1 MSEKNYVEGEQ
12 ILLIDSKKRRY
23 LIELKAGGEFHTHV
37 GAVLHDDLIGLA
49 DGSSLRSNR
58 GGIFSTVRPTMSD
71 FVLKMPRGAQVIY
84 PKDLGPILMLADLFP
99 GAQVFESGV
108 GSGALSMTM
117 LRAGANIT
125 GYEIRE
131 DFAERAK
138 KNVKDALGEKALDQY
153 DVLIRDAYAGIEGKD
168 FDRMV
173 LDLPEP
179 WNVVPHAKTALRS
192 GGIILAYTPSIVQAA
207 KFKEALEENGFALIE
222 TMEVMNRTWHIEGQA
237 VRPDHRMVAHT
248 AFLTHARL
256 LST

>member
-23 LIELKAGGEFHTHV
+23 LIELKAGGEFHTHA

-125 GYEIRE
+125 GYGIRE

-153 DVLIRDAYAGIEGKD
+153 DVLIRDAYEGIEEKD

>member
-1 MSEKNYVEGEQ
+1 MSEKNYIEGEQ

-37 GAVLHDDLIGLA
+37 GAVSHDDLIGLA
-49 DGSSLRSNR
+49 DGSSLKSNR
-58 GGIFSTVRPTMSD
+58 GGVFSTVRPTMSD

-153 DVLIRDAYAGIEGKD
+153 DVLIRDAYEGIEEKD

-192 GGIILAYTPSIVQAA
+192 GGIILAYTPSILQAA
-207 KFKEALEENGFALIE
+207 KFKEALEENDFALIE

>member
-1 MSEKNYVEGEQ
+1 MSEKNYIEGEQ

-49 DGSSLRSNR
+49 DGSSLKSNR
-58 GGIFSTVRPTMSD
+58 GGVFSTVRPTMSD
-71 FVLKMPRGAQVIY
+71 FILKMPRGAQVIY

-138 KNVKDALGEKALDQY
+138 KNVKDALGEKALDRY
-153 DVLIRDAYAGIEGKD
+153 DVLIRDAYEGIEEKD

-207 KFKEALEENGFALIE
+207 KFKAALEENGFALIE

>member
-49 DGSSLRSNR
+49 DGSSLKSNR

-138 KNVKDALGEKALDQY
+138 RNVKDALGEKALDQY
-153 DVLIRDAYAGIEGKD
+153 DVLIRDAYEGIEEKD

>member
-1 MSEKNYVEGEQ
+1 MSEKNYIEGEQ

-37 GAVLHDDLIGLA
+37 GAVLHDDLIGSA
-49 DGSSLRSNR
+49 DGSSLKSNR
-58 GGIFSTVRPTMSD
+58 GGVFSTVRPTMSD

-84 PKDLGPILMLADLFP
+84 PKDLGPILMLTDLFP

-138 KNVKDALGEKALDQY
+138 KNVKDALGEKALDRY
-153 DVLIRDAYAGIEGKD
+153 DVLIRDAYEGIEEKD

-207 KFKEALEENGFALIE
+207 KFKAALEENGFALIE